1 MPSPRVPHLA
11 VAALGALAAL
21 GACGGGEA
29 PATTTAPASTPP
41 STGSAHTTAAP
52 KTAAAPALCG
62 RLNVRVAGRVGAP
75 EATELSGLVLSPA
88 QRGVLWAL
96 NDSGDRARLFALR
109 TDGSSIASLDVPG
122 AEAVDWE
129 DIAVGPGDT
138 LVAGDIGDNGR
149 TRASI
154 DLYRVPEPRLADGP
168 PATGAA
174 TRLTYTYP
182 DGAHDAETLLVDR
195 KTGEVVVVAKQLD
208 GRSGVYAGSLSG
220 GGTLRKATTLRLG
233 LGGLATAGDVSADGR
248 VVAIRTYTGLYV
260 WARRAGAS
268 LAATLKRAPCVGSA
282 PLAREGQGESL
293 ALARDGASFFTVPEG
308 ANATLRRYTTR
319 K

>member
-1 MPSPRVPHLA
+1 MPFPRVPHLA
-11 VAALGALAAL
+11 VAALGAIAAL

-29 PATTTAPASTPP
+29 PATTTAPVPAST
-41 STGSAHTTAAP
+41 STTGARTTAAP
-52 KTAAAPALCG
+52 KAPAAPALCG
-62 RLNVRVAGRVGAP
+62 RLTVRVAGHVSAP
-75 EATELSGLVLSPA
+75 EATELSGLVLSPT

-129 DIAVGPGDT
+129 DIAAGPDDT
-138 LVAGDIGDNGR
+138 LVAADIGDNGR

-154 DLYRVPEPRLADGP
+154 DLYRLPEPRLADGP

-195 KTGEVVVVAKQLD
+195 RTGEAVVVAKQLD
-208 GRSGVYAGSLSG
+208 GRAGVYAGSLRA

-248 VVAIRTYTGLYV
+248 VVGIRTYTALYV
-260 WARRAGAS
+260 WERRPGAS
-268 LAATLKRAPCVGSA
+268 IAATLKRAPCVGA
-282 PLAREGQGESL
+282 ALLAREGQGESL
-293 ALARDGASFFTVPEG
+293 ALARDGLSFFTVPEG
-308 ANATLRRYTTR
+308 ANATLRRYITR

>member
-1 MPSPRVPHLA
+1 MPSPRVPHLT

-29 PATTTAPASTPP
+29 PATTTGTA
-41 STGSAHTTAAP
+41 TGARTTAAP
-52 KTAAAPALCG
+52 KAAAAPALCG
-62 RLNVRVAGRVGAP
+62 SLKVRVAGRVEAP

-88 QRGVLWAL
+88 QKGVLWAH

-109 TDGSSIASLDVPG
+109 TDGSLIASLDVPG

-129 DIAVGPGDT
+129 DVAVGPGDT
-138 LVAGDIGDNGR
+138 LVVGDIGDNGKVR
-149 TRASI
+149 SAI
-154 DLYRVPEPRLADGP
+154 DLYRVPEPRLADRP
-168 PATGAA
+168 TATGTT

-195 KTGEVVVVAKQLD
+195 RTGEVVVVGKQLD
-208 GRSGVYAGSLSG
+208 GRAGVYAGSLG
-220 GGTLRKATTLRLG
+220 GVGGVLKKATTLRLG

-248 VVAIRTYTGLYV
+248 VVAIRTYTALYV
-260 WARRAGAS
+260 WTKKPGAS
-268 LAATLKRAPCVGSA
+268 IASTLKRAPCVGRA
-282 PLAREGQGESL
+282 QLVREGQGESL
-293 ALARDGASFFTVPEG
+293 ALSRDGSSFFTVPEG
-308 ANATLRRYTTR
+308 AHPALRQYTTR